1 MNDFT
6 RRLASVGGCA
16 EGRGPLVA
24 AASGQPYT
32 AAVRRSSAGHQ
43 ANLEGIRM
51 RRILALAIC
60 ALALSSGAALAANPP
75 GPPGQPN
82 QNCGT
87 LKATTPIPLT
97 DPNSAFTVIAAA
109 VYANGQLPNPTAVS
123 QYDVA
128 CFQTS
133 QTHP

>member
-1 MNDFT
+1 
-6 RRLASVGGCA
+6 
-16 EGRGPLVA
+16 
-24 AASGQPYT
+24 
-32 AAVRRSSAGHQ
+32 
-43 ANLEGIRM
+43 M

-60 ALALSSGAALAANPP
+60 ALALGSGAALAANPS

-82 QNCGT
+82 QNCGN
-87 LKATTPIPLT
+87 LGATTPAPLT

-109 VYANGQLPNPTAVS
+109 RYANGQLPNPKAVS